1 MTNFKDKKIHF
12 IGIGG
17 VGVNALAKYA
27 LGSGAKVSGSD
38 AKFSELCG
46 EISALGARVYAGMN
60 PERVNGADI
69 VVYSSAIK
77 DDNPELMR
85 ARELKI
91 LTLERQE
98 FLHEVASS
106 FKNIVGIAGTHG
118 KTTTTAMLAHILK
131 TAEKK
136 FVGMIGGNSVDYG
149 NFVNNSCGEKDIFIV
164 EACEYKR

>member
-27 LGSGAKVSGSD
+27 LGCGAKVSGSD

-46 EISALGARVYAGMN
+46 EIAALGARVYAGMD

-77 DDNPELMR
+77 EDNPELMR

-98 FLHEVASS
+98 FLREVASS
-106 FKNIVGIAGTHG
+106 FKNIVGI
-118 KTTTTAMLAHILK
+118 
-131 TAEKK
+131 
-136 FVGMIGGNSVDYG
+136 
-149 NFVNNSCGEKDIFIV
+149 C
-164 EACEYKR
+164 